1 MAATAKE
8 SPKPAPYPIQRNFTK
23 SMRDHAAASNDLDG
37 MQAWAGQSAKLAS
50 ATSAEKIVV
59 NLWNGAQK
67 LL

>member
-1 MAATAKE
+1 
-8 SPKPAPYPIQRNFTK
+8 
-23 SMRDHAAASNDLDG
+23 MRDHAAASNDLDG

-50 ATSAEKIVV
+50 PTSAEQIVV